1 MGKSST
7 IWHPR
12 FCALLIALG
21 LYACL
26 SSPTPNNPGIIEIMI
41 ALLLIGACA
50 PGAAHILRNAGQL
63 NRLWIISG
71 VVLLFYGLTLPLLI
85 ALLSQNDV
93 GSVVRDVVPFL
104 YLFLPLFLGDL
115 FLKNAARTRILCMAF
130 AAVGAIFA
138 MRSLGDFYAVLSW
151 FNTSTELAYFA
162 NSPAVLMASC
172 LSFYLVMLWIS
183 SPSWS
188 IKPLLIY
195 IGAIICLIVTLSAMA
210 LTLQRASLGWFTIS
224 AIAIVS
230 LMMWQKPSLKLLCF
244 VGLVG
249 VLIFLSQDLA
259 TLFSSLMEKTRLH
272 GLNMR
277 VQEWE
282 AVWLDVSDSP
292 LSMVTGKGWGA
303 TFLSPATDM
312 DRVNFTHSLLSAIWL
327 KTGAIGVIIL
337 MLYLSGFCVMIW
349 SLLRISPVFAVA
361 ISGPVLISALLYGS
375 YKSLDF
381 GIMLLLC
388 LAAVIGPIIVQDNL
402 RDIDHRKTIG

>member
-1 MGKSST
+1 
-7 IWHPR
+7 
-12 FCALLIALG
+12 
-21 LYACL
+21 
-26 SSPTPNNPGIIEIMI
+26 MI

-130 AAVGAIFA
+130 ATVGAIFA

-244 VGLVG
+244 VGLAG

-402 RDIDHRKTIG
+402 RDIDHRKAIG